1 MELRNMINRVFG
13 GVRSPVTVTS
23 YKMLNDFAPTF
34 TAWSGDLYDSDIV
47 RACVHA
53 IASNAG
59 KLKAK
64 HIRTVSGAIVPT
76 SSKIEKLLSVR
87 PNRYMNA
94 YDFIYKL
101 VSQLYSHNNAFAY
114 IHYERGE
121 IEGIY
126 PVGFSSIEMVE
137 HLGEMY
143 CRFTFGTGFQMTVP
157 YSDLIH
163 LRRHYNRHDIYGD
176 DPRKPF
182 KPTLDLISTINQ
194 GLANAIKSSARLRGL
209 LKTTATMRPE
219 DLKAYRDQF
228 VADYMGISNDGGVG
242 ALDAKADFVAAND
255 KFSPLMA
262 DAEQMAFVRNS
273 AYLHFGVNEKIILAT
288 YDENDWN
295 AFYESVLEPIAI
307 QLSLEF
313 TTKLFTGREQGHG
326 NEIIFEANR
335 LQYASAKTKIELVK
349 QLAPLGLLKINEG
362 REIFNLAPVEGGEK
376 RIVSLNYVDADKANQ
391 YQVGEKEEVDDDE
404 NGNQAGSAGDGT
416 AD

>member
-23 YKMLNDFAPTF
+23 YKMLNDFTPTF
-34 TAWSGDLYDSDIV
+34 TAYNGDLYDADIV
-47 RACVHA
+47 RSCVHA

-64 HIRTVSGAIVPT
+64 HIRTVNGAIVPT
-76 SSKIEKLLSVR
+76 NSKVEKLLSVR

-126 PVGFSSIEMVE
+126 PIGFSSLEMVE
-137 HLGEMY
+137 HLGELY
-143 CRFTFGTGFQMTVP
+143 CKFTFGTGFQMTVP

-163 LRRHYNRHDIYGD
+163 LRRHYNRNDIYGD

-262 DAEQMAFVRNS
+262 DADQMAFVRNS
-273 AYLHFGVNEKIILAT
+273 AYLHFGVNENILLAT
-288 YDENDWN
+288 YDEEGWN

-362 REIFNLAPVEGGEK
+362 REIFNLAPVDGGEK

-391 YQVGEKEEVDDDE
+391 YQMGEVDDDE
-404 NGNQAGSAGDGT
+404 DGNQDGN
-416 AD
+416 ADDGGTE

>member
-1 MELRNMINRVFG
+1 MELRNMIAKMFG
-13 GVRSPVTVTS
+13 GIRSPATVIS
-23 YKMLNDFAPTF
+23 YKMLNDFTPTF
-34 TAWSGDLYDSDIV
+34 TAYNGDLYDSDIV
-47 RACVHA
+47 RACIHA

-76 SSKIEKLLSVR
+76 NSRIERMLSIR

-126 PVGFSSIEMVE
+126 PVGFSAMEMVE
-137 HLGEMY
+137 YQGEMY
-143 CRFTFGTGFQMTVP
+143 CKFQFGTGFQMTVP

-163 LRRHYNRHDIYGD
+163 LRRHFNRNDIYGD

-209 LKTTATMRPE
+209 LKTTSTMRPE

-228 VADYMGISNDGGVG
+228 VADYMSVSNDGGVG
-242 ALDAKADFVAAND
+242 ALDAKAEFIAAND
-255 KFSPLMA
+255 KFNPLMA
-262 DAEQMAFVRNS
+262 DAEQMAFVRNA

-288 YDENDWN
+288 YDENEWN

-349 QLAPLGLLKINEG
+349 QLAPLGMLRRNEA
-362 REIFNLAPVEGGEK
+362 REIFNLAPVEGGDTI
-376 RIVSLNYVDADKANQ
+376 IVSLNYVDAKKANQ
-391 YQVGEKEEVDDDE
+391 YQVGEVDDDE
-404 NGNQAGSAGDGT
+404 DGNADGNT
-416 AD
+416 DDGGAS

>member
-23 YKMLNDFAPTF
+23 YKMLNDFTPTF
-34 TAWSGDLYDSDIV
+34 TAYNGDLYDSDIV
-47 RACVHA
+47 RSCVHA

-64 HIRTVSGAIVPT
+64 HIRTVAGAIVPT
-76 SSKIEKLLSVR
+76 NSKIERLLSVR

-126 PVGFSSIEMVE
+126 PIGFSSLEMVE
-137 HLGEMY
+137 YLGELY
-143 CRFTFGTGFQMTVP
+143 CKFTFGTGFQMTVP

-163 LRRHYNRHDIYGD
+163 LRRHYNRNDIYGD

-262 DAEQMAFVRNS
+262 DADQMAFVRNS
-273 AYLHFGVNEKIILAT
+273 AYLHFGVNDKIILAT
-288 YDENDWN
+288 YDENEWN

-313 TTKLFTGREQGHG
+313 TAKLFTGREQGHG

-335 LQYASAKTKIELVK
+335 LQYASVKTKIELVK

-362 REIFNLAPVEGGEK
+362 REIFNIAPVEGGEK